1 MQSAAISEDDV
12 LPYAEVFSL
21 PLGLYLAWQ
30 LGYWFI
36 IEVPSRLCTDISIS
50 IRSCYRYVVTPY
62 SLYVK
67 RVGTWY
73 RYLLSSVL
81 WILFAVVRG

>member
-1 MQSAAISEDDV
+1 MRFSLWSLLGREHDRIRIFVEIFRIFYPRFRVMQSAAISEDDV

-36 IEVPSRLCTDISIS
+36 IEVPSRLCTDK
-50 IRSCYRYVVTPY
+50 YQY
-62 SLYVK
+62 
-67 RVGTWY
+67 
-73 RYLLSSVL
+73 
-81 WILFAVVRG
+81 

>member
-36 IEVPSRLCTDISIS
+36 IEVLCRIFTDVSIS
-50 IRSCYRYVVTPY
+50 IRSCYRCVATP
-62 SLYVK
+62 
-67 RVGTWY
+67 
-73 RYLLSSVL
+73 
-81 WILFAVVRG
+81 IP

>member
-36 IEVPSRLCTDISIS
+36 IEVPSRMVSE
-50 IRSCYRYVVTPY
+50 VVTGMWLFRFPIRKK
-62 SLYVK
+62 LGT
-67 RVGTWY
+67 GTWY
-73 RYLLSSVL
+73 LLPTVL
-81 WILFAVVRG
+81 WILFAEFFLLK

>member
-36 IEVPSRLCTDISIS
+36 IEVPYRVFTD
-50 IRSCYRYVVTPY
+50 RYQY
-62 SLYVK
+62 
-67 RVGTWY
+67 
-73 RYLLSSVL
+73 
-81 WILFAVVRG
+81 

>member
-36 IEVPSRLCTDISIS
+36 IEV
-50 IRSCYRYVVTPY
+50 YAYV
-62 SLYVK
+62 LI
-67 RVGTWY
+67 
-73 RYLLSSVL
+73 SVL
-81 WILFAVVRG
+81 VSGVDTGM

>member
-12 LPYAEVFSL
+12 LPYSEVFSL

-36 IEVPSRLCTDISIS
+36 IEVPYRICTDISTVLVLV
-50 IRSCYRYVVTPY
+50 VVTGVWLLRFP
-62 SLYVK
+62 K
-67 RVGTWY
+67 RKKLGTWY
-73 RYLLSSVL
+73 LLSTVPVDFFYMNFL
-81 WILFAVVRG
+81 P

>member
-36 IEVPSRLCTDISIS
+36 IEVLSRLCT
-50 IRSCYRYVVTPY
+50 RYQY
-62 SLYVK
+62 DC
-67 RVGTWY
+67 
-73 RYLLSSVL
+73 
-81 WILFAVVRG
+81 ILFSYFSWKYRSLQSTFM